1 MQQNILQP
9 GQRLMGRRNMMPQRQ
24 PIQPNQV
31 VGPNMMPQ
39 RSPNYDFN
47 LRRMDMLGI
56 DRNRVNDDIYK
67 RRFED
72 DINIRKRDISERR
85 NIFIPEKKEKDIKSP
100 VLETDKKSKMDD
112 SINRNNPPSPESVSS
127 SNKKDVKSVNKMQL
141 MKYQKHKNNK
151 LANNLMQTLKDVNKD
166 ERIMFYNKLHGHYEK
181 NNKVE
186 LNNYLAQKDV
196 NTLLGMQNFIN
207 KLSQECKPM
216 EKISLIKLLIVKD
229 NKKPKKKKTKKKSK
243 KKTLKKKKVNNCE
256 RFKIKSK
263 CDKFKQ
269 S

>member
-1 MQQNILQP
+1 MMPQRQPMQPRQ
-9 GQRLMGRRNMMPQRQ
+9 GLMGRRNMMPQRQ
-24 PIQPNQV
+24 PND
-31 VGPNMMPQ
+31 
-39 RSPNYDFN
+39 DFN
-47 LRRMDMLGI
+47 LRRMDMLGL
-56 DRNRVNDDIYK
+56 DRNRVNEDIYK

-72 DINIRKRDISERR
+72 NRNIRKRDVLERR
-85 NIFIPEKKEKDIKSP
+85 NILDIPEKKERDIKSP

-112 SINRNNPPSPESVSS
+112 SINRKNPPSPESESS

-151 LANNLMQTLKDVNKD
+151 LANNLMHTLKDVNKD
-166 ERIMFYNKLHGHYEK
+166 ERRMFYNKLHGHYEK
-181 NNKVE
+181 NNKAE

-207 KLSQECKPM
+207 KLSQECQPM
-216 EKISLIKLLIVKD
+216 EKISVIKLLIVKD

-243 KKTLKKKKVNNCE
+243 KKKTLKKKRVNNCE
-256 RFKIKSK
+256 RFKVKSK